1 MNSKHRKT
9 LLAVFTDPVSPS
21 INWTDIESLFA
32 ACGAKIK
39 EGRGSRMRVSLN
51 GVLATFHRPHPQPNT
66 DKGAVKSVREF
77 LENAGVK
84 P

>member
-9 LLAVFTDPVSPS
+9 LQAIFADPVNAS
-21 INWTDIESLFA
+21 IHWDDIESLFA
-32 ACGAKIK
+32 ACGGKIK
-39 EGRGSRMRVSLN
+39 EGRGSRVRVNLK
-51 GVLATFHRPHPQPNT
+51 GVLATFHRPHPQPTT

>member
-9 LLAVFTDPVSPS
+9 LLAVFTNPVRPS
-21 INWTDIESLFA
+21 IHWSDIESLS
-32 ACGAKIK
+32 GQVREGKDSRVRIK
-39 EGRGSRMRVSLN
+39 LN
-51 GVLATFHRPHPQPNT
+51 GVFATFHRPHPRPTT
-66 DKGAVKSVREF
+66 DKGTIKTVREF